1 MYCALSPDDLVRV
14 DDIASAHKISRSH
27 LLKATRHLGSLG
39 YLKNTRGRSGGI
51 QLGRPASEITVGE
64 VVRHTEGNFE
74 LVECFNAQTNS
85 CPLIGV
91 CVLSETFSLAL
102 DAFLKVLDGVTV
114 ADLVAPADALKERLV
129 PVGAADTDAI
139 LKVSA

>member
-1 MYCALSPDDLVRV
+1 MYCALSPDDLVLV
-14 DDIASAHKISRSH
+14 DDIASSHKISRSH

-64 VVRHTEGNFE
+64 IVRHTEGNFE
-74 LVECFNAQTNS
+74 LVECFNAETNT

-114 ADLVAPADALKERLV
+114 ADLVAPADALKERLAPMK
-129 PVGAADTDAI
+129 PVEADTG
-139 LKVSA
+139 LKASA

>member
-74 LVECFNAQTNS
+74 LVECFNAETNS
-85 CPLIGV
+85 CPLIGI
-91 CVLSETFSLAL
+91 CVLSETLSIAL

-114 ADLVAPADALKERLV
+114 ADLVAPAEAINARLAAAV
-129 PVGAADTDAI
+129 PTDADSS